1 MIPTIL
7 SKLSGNVTEAAD
19 LMHKAAMHRD
29 TCRDLATW
37 CQEMATSHLG
47 FNSSGRQIHVHPMAV
62 HAQRIHVVAV
72 PHLLIHWEIIPSRF
86 SIALSQAR
94 KFNLRNFF

>member
-37 CQEMATSHLG
+37 CQEMATAHLG
-47 FNSSGRQIHVHPMAV
+47 FNGSGRKILSRPWTPWETIPPPSASARRTPWYTVVH
-62 HAQRIHVVAV
+62 RGTTRYTF
-72 PHLLIHWEIIPSRF
+72 WYTF
-86 SIALSQAR
+86 ALTSE
-94 KFNLRNFF
+94 

>member
-7 SKLSGNVTEAAD
+7 YKLSGNVTEAAD

-37 CQEMATSHLG
+37 CQEMATAHLG
-47 FNSSGRQIHVHPMAV
+47 FNGSGRKILSRHLDAMGNDPIAWLNAIDAEASAVQAQIDV
-62 HAQRIHVVAV
+62 
-72 PHLLIHWEIIPSRF
+72 
-86 SIALSQAR
+86 
-94 KFNLRNFF
+94 FNR

>member
-1 MIPTIL
+1 MIHTIL

-37 CQEMATSHLG
+37 CQ
-47 FNSSGRQIHVHPMAV
+47 
-62 HAQRIHVVAV
+62 
-72 PHLLIHWEIIPSRF
+72 
-86 SIALSQAR
+86 
-94 KFNLRNFF
+94 

>member
-37 CQEMATSHLG
+37 CQEMATAHLG
-47 FNSSGRQIHVHPMAV
+47 FNSTGRKILSRHLDAMGNDPIAWLNAIDAEASAVQAQID
-62 HAQRIHVVAV
+62 I
-72 PHLLIHWEIIPSRF
+72 
-86 SIALSQAR
+86 
-94 KFNLRNFF
+94 FNR

>member
-37 CQEMATSHLG
+37 CQEMATAHLG
-47 FNSSGRQIHVHPMAV
+47 FNSSGRKILSRHLYAMGNDPTAWLNAIDAEASAV
-62 HAQRIHVVAV
+62 HAQID
-72 PHLLIHWEIIPSRF
+72 I
-86 SIALSQAR
+86 
-94 KFNLRNFF
+94 FNR